1 MSDFSRW
8 LRARAAMGRL
18 VLVGIDGDYEPVP
31 GEPRDAT
38 TLLGVLAEL
47 ETDGYRGGFMARDGA
62 TLECLTCRT
71 RTAVSD
77 MRVTRISRLEG
88 ASDPDDMLAVVALVC
103 PVCTAKGTIVLN
115 YGPEASELDDDV
127 FQHLAV

>member
-1 MSDFSRW
+1 MSDISGW

-38 TLLGVLAEL
+38 TLRGVLAEL
-47 ETDGYRGGFMARDGA
+47 EADGYRGGFMAREGGM
-62 TLECLTCRT
+62 LECLTCKART
-71 RTAVSD
+71 PVAKVRAA
-77 MRVTRISRLEG
+77 RISRLEG

-103 PVCTAKGTIVLN
+103 PVCAAKGTIVLN

-127 FQHLAV
+127 LQHLAM